1 MLRRSKAE
9 VECYVASVQA
19 SAASQREKSLKGF
32 QFAKLYFELKEYELA
47 KRYVSTYLSVQ
58 KRDPRAHRFLGQI
71 YEAEDNI
78 EKAFGC
84 YRRSVELNPMQKD
97 LVLKIAELLCN
108 NAVTDERAK
117 YWVEKSAKLFPGS
130 PAVYKLKEQL
140 LDCKAPSL
148 AELHKYDVD
157 NTLPSHLGKSQSN
170 SELEVAHQNLQHE
183 TKMSQLRETLRK
195 MTDENNELR
204 SSLNSLREN
213 NELLKTQQHETK
225 MSQLRETLRKMTDE
239 NKQHETKMSQLRE
252 TLRKMTDE
260 NNELRSSLN
269 SLRENNELLKTQHET
284 KMSQLRETLR
294 KMTDENNELR
304 SSLNSLRENNELLK
318 TQHET
323 KMSQLRETLR
333 KMTDENNELRSSLNS
348 LRENNELLK
357 TQHETKMSQLRET
370 LRKMTDE
377 NNELRSSLN
386 SLRENNELLKTQHE
400 TKMSQLRETLRKMTD
415 ENNELR
421 SSLNSLR
428 ENNELLKTQHET
440 KMSQLRET
448 LRKMT
453 DENNELRSSLNSL
466 RENNELLK
474 TQQHGTKRSQLR
486 QPFRKMTDENNELRS
501 SLNSLR
507 ENNELLKT
515 QHETK
520 MSQLRETLRKMTD
533 ENKQHETKMSQLRE
547 TLRKM
552 TDENNELRSSLNSL
566 RENNE
571 LLKTQHETKMS
582 QLRETLRKMTDEN
595 NELRS
600 SLNSLRENNEL
611 LKTQLLRISKV
622 YDPLTILMDWISDQ
636 HLSKIEIQEEREG
649 SEKPQCAK
657 ENYTLE
663 NCMKLLP
670 MVTGQLQWMP
680 FVDPKLHMSVIQ
692 FIYWSLRQIDTGSQ
706 DASMTATMERLAEVI
721 LKGAVQKGSM
731 QKWTKKSTRSKPKA
745 AHFFKSSSMPL
756 RFLSTLVVLRTAK
769 RMDYLTQAFR
779 SLCVDL
785 KTDEGKILF
794 LQYRCVPIILS
805 HLTISKKCLLFIA
818 LNALVEMAMN
828 NDKSE

>member
-170 SELEVAHQNLQHE
+170 SELEVAHQNLQ
-183 TKMSQLRETLRK
+183 
-195 MTDENNELR
+195 
-204 SSLNSLREN
+204 
-213 NELLKTQQHETK
+213 
-225 MSQLRETLRKMTDE
+225 
-239 NKQHETKMSQLRE
+239 
-252 TLRKMTDE
+252 
-260 NNELRSSLN
+260 
-269 SLRENNELLKTQHET
+269 
-284 KMSQLRETLR
+284 
-294 KMTDENNELR
+294 
-304 SSLNSLRENNELLK
+304 
-318 TQHET
+318 
-323 KMSQLRETLR
+323 
-333 KMTDENNELRSSLNS
+333 
-348 LRENNELLK
+348 
-357 TQHETKMSQLRET
+357 
-370 LRKMTDE
+370 
-377 NNELRSSLN
+377 
-386 SLRENNELLKTQHE
+386 
-400 TKMSQLRETLRKMTD
+400 
-415 ENNELR
+415 
-421 SSLNSLR
+421 
-428 ENNELLKTQHET
+428 
-440 KMSQLRET
+440 
-448 LRKMT
+448 
-453 DENNELRSSLNSL
+453 
-466 RENNELLK
+466 
-474 TQQHGTKRSQLR
+474 QHGTKRSQLR

-515 QHETK
+515 QQHETK

>member
-1 MLRRSKAE
+1 MLKWLVTFRDNHLL
-9 VECYVASVQA
+9 ECYLGSCGAEGERA
-19 SAASQREKSLKGF
+19 WKSLKGF
-32 QFAKLYFELKEYELA
+32 QFAKLYFEVKEYELA
-47 KRYVSTYLSVQ
+47 KRYISTYLSVQ
-58 KRDPRAHRFLGQI
+58 KRDARAHRFLGQI

-170 SELEVAHQNLQHE
+170 SELQVARQNL
-183 TKMSQLRETLRK
+183 
-195 MTDENNELR
+195 
-204 SSLNSLREN
+204 
-213 NELLKTQQHETK
+213 
-225 MSQLRETLRKMTDE
+225 
-239 NKQHETKMSQLRE
+239 
-252 TLRKMTDE
+252 
-260 NNELRSSLN
+260 
-269 SLRENNELLKTQHET
+269 
-284 KMSQLRETLR
+284 
-294 KMTDENNELR
+294 
-304 SSLNSLRENNELLK
+304 
-318 TQHET
+318 
-323 KMSQLRETLR
+323 
-333 KMTDENNELRSSLNS
+333 
-348 LRENNELLK
+348 
-357 TQHETKMSQLRET
+357 
-370 LRKMTDE
+370 
-377 NNELRSSLN
+377 
-386 SLRENNELLKTQHE
+386 
-400 TKMSQLRETLRKMTD
+400 
-415 ENNELR
+415 
-421 SSLNSLR
+421 
-428 ENNELLKTQHET
+428 
-440 KMSQLRET
+440 
-448 LRKMT
+448 
-453 DENNELRSSLNSL
+453 
-466 RENNELLK
+466 
-474 TQQHGTKRSQLR
+474 
-486 QPFRKMTDENNELRS
+486 
-501 SLNSLR
+501 
-507 ENNELLKT
+507 
-515 QHETK
+515 
-520 MSQLRETLRKMTD
+520 
-533 ENKQHETKMSQLRE
+533 
-547 TLRKM
+547 
-552 TDENNELRSSLNSL
+552 
-566 RENNE
+566 
-571 LLKTQHETKMS
+571 
-582 QLRETLRKMTDEN
+582 
-595 NELRS
+595 
-600 SLNSLRENNEL
+600 
-611 LKTQLLRISKV
+611 QLLRISKV

-769 RMDYLTQAFR
+769 RMNYLTQAFR

-828 NDKSE
+828 NDKK

>member
-9 VECYVASVQA
+9 VERCVASVQA
-19 SAASQREKSLKGF
+19 SAASRREKSLKGF
-32 QFAKLYFELKEYELA
+32 QFAKLYFEIKEYELA
-47 KRYVSTYLSVQ
+47 KRYIFTYLSVQ
-58 KRDPRAHRFLGQI
+58 KRDARAHRFLGQI

-78 EKAFGC
+78 EEAFGC

-170 SELEVAHQNLQHE
+170 SELQVARQNLQHETKMSQLRETLRKMTDENKQHETKMSQLRETLRKMTDENKQHE

-269 SLRENNELLKTQHET
+269 SLRENNELLKTQ
-284 KMSQLRETLR
+284 
-294 KMTDENNELR
+294 
-304 SSLNSLRENNELLK
+304 
-318 TQHET
+318 
-323 KMSQLRETLR
+323 
-333 KMTDENNELRSSLNS
+333 
-348 LRENNELLK
+348 
-357 TQHETKMSQLRET
+357 
-370 LRKMTDE
+370 
-377 NNELRSSLN
+377 
-386 SLRENNELLKTQHE
+386 
-400 TKMSQLRETLRKMTD
+400 
-415 ENNELR
+415 
-421 SSLNSLR
+421 
-428 ENNELLKTQHET
+428 
-440 KMSQLRET
+440 
-448 LRKMT
+448 
-453 DENNELRSSLNSL
+453 
-466 RENNELLK
+466 
-474 TQQHGTKRSQLR
+474 
-486 QPFRKMTDENNELRS
+486 
-501 SLNSLR
+501 
-507 ENNELLKT
+507 

-571 LLKTQHETKMS
+571 LLKTQAR
-582 QLRETLRKMTDEN
+582 LI
-595 NELRS
+595 
-600 SLNSLRENNEL
+600 
-611 LKTQLLRISKV
+611 ISC
-622 YDPLTILMDWISDQ
+622 Y
-636 HLSKIEIQEEREG
+636 
-649 SEKPQCAK
+649 
-657 ENYTLE
+657 
-663 NCMKLLP
+663 
-670 MVTGQLQWMP
+670 
-680 FVDPKLHMSVIQ
+680 
-692 FIYWSLRQIDTGSQ
+692 
-706 DASMTATMERLAEVI
+706 
-721 LKGAVQKGSM
+721 
-731 QKWTKKSTRSKPKA
+731 
-745 AHFFKSSSMPL
+745 
-756 RFLSTLVVLRTAK
+756 
-769 RMDYLTQAFR
+769 
-779 SLCVDL
+779 
-785 KTDEGKILF
+785 
-794 LQYRCVPIILS
+794 
-805 HLTISKKCLLFIA
+805 
-818 LNALVEMAMN
+818 
-828 NDKSE
+828 

>member
-9 VECYVASVQA
+9 VERYVASVQA
-19 SAASQREKSLKGF
+19 SAASLREKSLKGF
-32 QFAKLYFELKEYELA
+32 QFAKLYFEVKEYELA
-47 KRYVSTYLSVQ
+47 KRYISTYLSVQ
-58 KRDPRAHRFLGQI
+58 KRDRRAHRFLGQI

-170 SELEVAHQNLQHE
+170 SELQVARQNL
-183 TKMSQLRETLRK
+183 
-195 MTDENNELR
+195 
-204 SSLNSLREN
+204 
-213 NELLKTQQHETK
+213 
-225 MSQLRETLRKMTDE
+225 
-239 NKQHETKMSQLRE
+239 
-252 TLRKMTDE
+252 
-260 NNELRSSLN
+260 
-269 SLRENNELLKTQHET
+269 
-284 KMSQLRETLR
+284 
-294 KMTDENNELR
+294 
-304 SSLNSLRENNELLK
+304 
-318 TQHET
+318 
-323 KMSQLRETLR
+323 
-333 KMTDENNELRSSLNS
+333 
-348 LRENNELLK
+348 
-357 TQHETKMSQLRET
+357 
-370 LRKMTDE
+370 
-377 NNELRSSLN
+377 
-386 SLRENNELLKTQHE
+386 
-400 TKMSQLRETLRKMTD
+400 
-415 ENNELR
+415 
-421 SSLNSLR
+421 
-428 ENNELLKTQHET
+428 
-440 KMSQLRET
+440 
-448 LRKMT
+448 
-453 DENNELRSSLNSL
+453 
-466 RENNELLK
+466 
-474 TQQHGTKRSQLR
+474 
-486 QPFRKMTDENNELRS
+486 
-501 SLNSLR
+501 
-507 ENNELLKT
+507 
-515 QHETK
+515 
-520 MSQLRETLRKMTD
+520 
-533 ENKQHETKMSQLRE
+533 
-547 TLRKM
+547 
-552 TDENNELRSSLNSL
+552 
-566 RENNE
+566 
-571 LLKTQHETKMS
+571 QHETKMS

-769 RMDYLTQAFR
+769 RSKFWFL
-779 SLCVDL
+779 LC
-785 KTDEGKILF
+785 LF
-794 LQYRCVPIILS
+794 
-805 HLTISKKCLLFIA
+805 
-818 LNALVEMAMN
+818 
-828 NDKSE
+828 

>member
-9 VECYVASVQA
+9 VERCVASVQA
-19 SAASQREKSLKGF
+19 SAASRREKSLKGF
-32 QFAKLYFELKEYELA
+32 QFAKLYFEIKEYELA
-47 KRYVSTYLSVQ
+47 KRYIFTYLSVQ
-58 KRDPRAHRFLGQI
+58 KRDARAHRFLGQI

-78 EKAFGC
+78 EEAFGC

-170 SELEVAHQNLQHE
+170 SELQVARQNLQQHETKMSQLRETLRKMTDENNELRSSLNSLRENNELLKTQQHE

-269 SLRENNELLKTQHET
+269 SLRENNELLKTQ
-284 KMSQLRETLR
+284 
-294 KMTDENNELR
+294 
-304 SSLNSLRENNELLK
+304 
-318 TQHET
+318 
-323 KMSQLRETLR
+323 
-333 KMTDENNELRSSLNS
+333 
-348 LRENNELLK
+348 
-357 TQHETKMSQLRET
+357 
-370 LRKMTDE
+370 
-377 NNELRSSLN
+377 
-386 SLRENNELLKTQHE
+386 
-400 TKMSQLRETLRKMTD
+400 
-415 ENNELR
+415 
-421 SSLNSLR
+421 
-428 ENNELLKTQHET
+428 
-440 KMSQLRET
+440 
-448 LRKMT
+448 
-453 DENNELRSSLNSL
+453 
-466 RENNELLK
+466 
-474 TQQHGTKRSQLR
+474 
-486 QPFRKMTDENNELRS
+486 
-501 SLNSLR
+501 
-507 ENNELLKT
+507 

-571 LLKTQHETKMS
+571 LLKTQAR
-582 QLRETLRKMTDEN
+582 LI
-595 NELRS
+595 
-600 SLNSLRENNEL
+600 
-611 LKTQLLRISKV
+611 ISC
-622 YDPLTILMDWISDQ
+622 Y
-636 HLSKIEIQEEREG
+636 
-649 SEKPQCAK
+649 
-657 ENYTLE
+657 
-663 NCMKLLP
+663 
-670 MVTGQLQWMP
+670 
-680 FVDPKLHMSVIQ
+680 
-692 FIYWSLRQIDTGSQ
+692 
-706 DASMTATMERLAEVI
+706 
-721 LKGAVQKGSM
+721 
-731 QKWTKKSTRSKPKA
+731 
-745 AHFFKSSSMPL
+745 
-756 RFLSTLVVLRTAK
+756 
-769 RMDYLTQAFR
+769 
-779 SLCVDL
+779 
-785 KTDEGKILF
+785 
-794 LQYRCVPIILS
+794 
-805 HLTISKKCLLFIA
+805 
-818 LNALVEMAMN
+818 
-828 NDKSE
+828 

>member
-1 MLRRSKAE
+1 MLKWLVTFRDNHLL
-9 VECYVASVQA
+9 ECYLGSCGAEGERA
-19 SAASQREKSLKGF
+19 WKSLKGF
-32 QFAKLYFELKEYELA
+32 QFAKLYFEVKEYELA
-47 KRYVSTYLSVQ
+47 KRYISTYLSVQ
-58 KRDPRAHRFLGQI
+58 KRDARAHRFLGQI

-170 SELEVAHQNLQHE
+170 SELQVARQNL
-183 TKMSQLRETLRK
+183 
-195 MTDENNELR
+195 
-204 SSLNSLREN
+204 
-213 NELLKTQQHETK
+213 
-225 MSQLRETLRKMTDE
+225 
-239 NKQHETKMSQLRE
+239 
-252 TLRKMTDE
+252 
-260 NNELRSSLN
+260 
-269 SLRENNELLKTQHET
+269 
-284 KMSQLRETLR
+284 
-294 KMTDENNELR
+294 
-304 SSLNSLRENNELLK
+304 
-318 TQHET
+318 
-323 KMSQLRETLR
+323 
-333 KMTDENNELRSSLNS
+333 
-348 LRENNELLK
+348 
-357 TQHETKMSQLRET
+357 
-370 LRKMTDE
+370 
-377 NNELRSSLN
+377 
-386 SLRENNELLKTQHE
+386 
-400 TKMSQLRETLRKMTD
+400 
-415 ENNELR
+415 
-421 SSLNSLR
+421 
-428 ENNELLKTQHET
+428 
-440 KMSQLRET
+440 
-448 LRKMT
+448 
-453 DENNELRSSLNSL
+453 
-466 RENNELLK
+466 
-474 TQQHGTKRSQLR
+474 
-486 QPFRKMTDENNELRS
+486 
-501 SLNSLR
+501 
-507 ENNELLKT
+507 
-515 QHETK
+515 
-520 MSQLRETLRKMTD
+520 
-533 ENKQHETKMSQLRE
+533 
-547 TLRKM
+547 
-552 TDENNELRSSLNSL
+552 
-566 RENNE
+566 
-571 LLKTQHETKMS
+571 
-582 QLRETLRKMTDEN
+582 
-595 NELRS
+595 
-600 SLNSLRENNEL
+600 
-611 LKTQLLRISKV
+611 QLLRISKV

-769 RMDYLTQAFR
+769 RMNYLTQAFR

-828 NDKSE
+828 NDKIYLKIFLEDCSNERFFHTLAALLQNRELDISILERICFILQKLSEIK

>member
-1 MLRRSKAE
+1 MLKWLVTFRDNHLL
-9 VECYVASVQA
+9 ECYLGSCGAEGERA
-19 SAASQREKSLKGF
+19 WKSLKGF
-32 QFAKLYFELKEYELA
+32 QFAKLYFEVKEYELA
-47 KRYVSTYLSVQ
+47 KRYISTYLSVQ
-58 KRDPRAHRFLGQI
+58 KRDARAHRFLGQI

-84 YRRSVELNPMQKD
+84 YRKD

-148 AELHKYDVD
+148 AELHKYDVGKRRYSLKLSINMTVCTRGSSRNTSYCN

-170 SELEVAHQNLQHE
+170 SELQVARQNLQ
-183 TKMSQLRETLRK
+183 RERSAQEKYAL
-195 MTDENNELR
+195 ELER
-204 SSLNSLREN
+204 RERALVERE
-213 NELLKTQQHETK
+213 ELLHRCEAAFAAIKDA
-225 MSQLRETLRKMTDE
+225 DE
-239 NKQHETKMSQLRE
+239 DKII
-252 TLRKMTDE
+252 D
-260 NNELRSSLN
+260 
-269 SLRENNELLKTQHET
+269 LKTEI
-284 KMSQLRETLR
+284 
-294 KMTDENNELR
+294 TDVVDVL
-304 SSLNSLRENNELLK
+304 
-318 TQHET
+318 
-323 KMSQLRETLR
+323 
-333 KMTDENNELRSSLNS
+333 
-348 LRENNELLK
+348 
-357 TQHETKMSQLRET
+357 
-370 LRKMTDE
+370 
-377 NNELRSSLN
+377 
-386 SLRENNELLKTQHE
+386 
-400 TKMSQLRETLRKMTD
+400 
-415 ENNELR
+415 
-421 SSLNSLR
+421 
-428 ENNELLKTQHET
+428 
-440 KMSQLRET
+440 
-448 LRKMT
+448 
-453 DENNELRSSLNSL
+453 
-466 RENNELLK
+466 
-474 TQQHGTKRSQLR
+474 
-486 QPFRKMTDENNELRS
+486 
-501 SLNSLR
+501 
-507 ENNELLKT
+507 
-515 QHETK
+515 
-520 MSQLRETLRKMTD
+520 
-533 ENKQHETKMSQLRE
+533 
-547 TLRKM
+547 
-552 TDENNELRSSLNSL
+552 
-566 RENNE
+566 
-571 LLKTQHETKMS
+571 
-582 QLRETLRKMTDEN
+582 
-595 NELRS
+595 
-600 SLNSLRENNEL
+600 
-611 LKTQLLRISKV
+611 QLLRISKV

-769 RMDYLTQAFR
+769 RMDYLTQAFH

-828 NDKSE
+828 NDKIYLKIFLEDCSNERFFHTLAALLQNRELDISILERICFILQKLSEIK

>member
-1 MLRRSKAE
+1 
-9 VECYVASVQA
+9 
-19 SAASQREKSLKGF
+19 
-32 QFAKLYFELKEYELA
+32 
-47 KRYVSTYLSVQ
+47 
-58 KRDPRAHRFLGQI
+58 
-71 YEAEDNI
+71 
-78 EKAFGC
+78 
-84 YRRSVELNPMQKD
+84 MQKD

-108 NAVTDERAK
+108 NAVTERAK

-170 SELEVAHQNLQHE
+170 SELQVARQNLQ
-183 TKMSQLRETLRK
+183 
-195 MTDENNELR
+195 
-204 SSLNSLREN
+204 
-213 NELLKTQQHETK
+213 
-225 MSQLRETLRKMTDE
+225 
-239 NKQHETKMSQLRE
+239 
-252 TLRKMTDE
+252 
-260 NNELRSSLN
+260 
-269 SLRENNELLKTQHET
+269 
-284 KMSQLRETLR
+284 
-294 KMTDENNELR
+294 
-304 SSLNSLRENNELLK
+304 
-318 TQHET
+318 
-323 KMSQLRETLR
+323 
-333 KMTDENNELRSSLNS
+333 
-348 LRENNELLK
+348 
-357 TQHETKMSQLRET
+357 
-370 LRKMTDE
+370 
-377 NNELRSSLN
+377 
-386 SLRENNELLKTQHE
+386 
-400 TKMSQLRETLRKMTD
+400 
-415 ENNELR
+415 
-421 SSLNSLR
+421 
-428 ENNELLKTQHET
+428 
-440 KMSQLRET
+440 
-448 LRKMT
+448 
-453 DENNELRSSLNSL
+453 
-466 RENNELLK
+466 
-474 TQQHGTKRSQLR
+474 
-486 QPFRKMTDENNELRS
+486 
-501 SLNSLR
+501 
-507 ENNELLKT
+507 
-515 QHETK
+515 
-520 MSQLRETLRKMTD
+520 
-533 ENKQHETKMSQLRE
+533 
-547 TLRKM
+547 
-552 TDENNELRSSLNSL
+552 
-566 RENNE
+566 
-571 LLKTQHETKMS
+571 QHETKMS

-769 RMDYLTQAFR
+769 RMNYLTQAFR

-828 NDKSE
+828 NDKK

>member
-1 MLRRSKAE
+1 
-9 VECYVASVQA
+9 
-19 SAASQREKSLKGF
+19 
-32 QFAKLYFELKEYELA
+32 
-47 KRYVSTYLSVQ
+47 
-58 KRDPRAHRFLGQI
+58 
-71 YEAEDNI
+71 
-78 EKAFGC
+78 
-84 YRRSVELNPMQKD
+84 
-97 LVLKIAELLCN
+97 
-108 NAVTDERAK
+108 
-117 YWVEKSAKLFPGS
+117 
-130 PAVYKLKEQL
+130 
-140 LDCKAPSL
+140 
-148 AELHKYDVD
+148 
-157 NTLPSHLGKSQSN
+157 
-170 SELEVAHQNLQHE
+170 
-183 TKMSQLRETLRK
+183 
-195 MTDENNELR
+195 
-204 SSLNSLREN
+204 
-213 NELLKTQQHETK
+213 

-269 SLRENNELLKTQHET
+269 SLRENNELLKTQHKT

-294 KMTDENNELR
+294 KMTDETNELR
-304 SSLNSLRENNELLK
+304 SSLNSLRENIELLK
-318 TQHET
+318 TQ
-323 KMSQLRETLR
+323 
-333 KMTDENNELRSSLNS
+333 
-348 LRENNELLK
+348 
-357 TQHETKMSQLRET
+357 
-370 LRKMTDE
+370 
-377 NNELRSSLN
+377 
-386 SLRENNELLKTQHE
+386 
-400 TKMSQLRETLRKMTD
+400 
-415 ENNELR
+415 
-421 SSLNSLR
+421 
-428 ENNELLKTQHET
+428 
-440 KMSQLRET
+440 
-448 LRKMT
+448 
-453 DENNELRSSLNSL
+453 
-466 RENNELLK
+466 
-474 TQQHGTKRSQLR
+474 
-486 QPFRKMTDENNELRS
+486 
-501 SLNSLR
+501 
-507 ENNELLKT
+507 

-533 ENKQHETKMSQLRE
+533 ENK
-547 TLRKM
+547 
-552 TDENNELRSSLNSL
+552 
-566 RENNE
+566 
-571 LLKTQHETKMS
+571 QHETKMS

-649 SEKPQCAK
+649 SEKAQCAK

-769 RMDYLTQAFR
+769 RMDYLTQAFH

-828 NDKSE
+828 NDKIYLKIFLEDCSNERFFHTLAALLQNRELDISILERICFILQKVSEIK

>member
-9 VECYVASVQA
+9 VERCVASVQA
-19 SAASQREKSLKGF
+19 SAASRREKSLKGF
-32 QFAKLYFELKEYELA
+32 QFAKLYFEIKEYELA
-47 KRYVSTYLSVQ
+47 KRYIFTYLSVQ
-58 KRDPRAHRFLGQI
+58 KRDARAHRFLGQI

-78 EKAFGC
+78 EEAFGC

-170 SELEVAHQNLQHE
+170 SELQVARQNLQHETKMSQLRETLRKMTDENKQHE

-269 SLRENNELLKTQHET
+269 SLRENNELLKTQ
-284 KMSQLRETLR
+284 
-294 KMTDENNELR
+294 
-304 SSLNSLRENNELLK
+304 
-318 TQHET
+318 
-323 KMSQLRETLR
+323 
-333 KMTDENNELRSSLNS
+333 
-348 LRENNELLK
+348 
-357 TQHETKMSQLRET
+357 
-370 LRKMTDE
+370 
-377 NNELRSSLN
+377 
-386 SLRENNELLKTQHE
+386 
-400 TKMSQLRETLRKMTD
+400 
-415 ENNELR
+415 
-421 SSLNSLR
+421 
-428 ENNELLKTQHET
+428 
-440 KMSQLRET
+440 
-448 LRKMT
+448 
-453 DENNELRSSLNSL
+453 
-466 RENNELLK
+466 
-474 TQQHGTKRSQLR
+474 
-486 QPFRKMTDENNELRS
+486 
-501 SLNSLR
+501 
-507 ENNELLKT
+507 

-571 LLKTQHETKMS
+571 LLKTQAR
-582 QLRETLRKMTDEN
+582 LI
-595 NELRS
+595 
-600 SLNSLRENNEL
+600 
-611 LKTQLLRISKV
+611 ISC
-622 YDPLTILMDWISDQ
+622 Y
-636 HLSKIEIQEEREG
+636 
-649 SEKPQCAK
+649 
-657 ENYTLE
+657 
-663 NCMKLLP
+663 
-670 MVTGQLQWMP
+670 
-680 FVDPKLHMSVIQ
+680 
-692 FIYWSLRQIDTGSQ
+692 
-706 DASMTATMERLAEVI
+706 
-721 LKGAVQKGSM
+721 
-731 QKWTKKSTRSKPKA
+731 
-745 AHFFKSSSMPL
+745 
-756 RFLSTLVVLRTAK
+756 
-769 RMDYLTQAFR
+769 
-779 SLCVDL
+779 
-785 KTDEGKILF
+785 
-794 LQYRCVPIILS
+794 
-805 HLTISKKCLLFIA
+805 
-818 LNALVEMAMN
+818 
-828 NDKSE
+828 

>member
-1 MLRRSKAE
+1 MLKWLVTFRDNHLL
-9 VECYVASVQA
+9 ECYLGSCGAEGERA
-19 SAASQREKSLKGF
+19 WKSLKGF
-32 QFAKLYFELKEYELA
+32 QFAKLYFEVKEYELA
-47 KRYVSTYLSVQ
+47 KRYISTYLSVQ
-58 KRDPRAHRFLGQI
+58 KRDRRAHRFLGQI

-84 YRRSVELNPMQKD
+84 YRKD

-148 AELHKYDVD
+148 AELHKYDVGKRRYSLKLSINMTVCTRGSSRNTSYCN

-170 SELEVAHQNLQHE
+170 SELQVARQNLQ
-183 TKMSQLRETLRK
+183 KII
-195 MTDENNELR
+195 D
-204 SSLNSLREN
+204 
-213 NELLKTQQHETK
+213 LKTEI
-225 MSQLRETLRKMTDE
+225 TDVVDV
-239 NKQHETKMSQLRE
+239 L
-252 TLRKMTDE
+252 
-260 NNELRSSLN
+260 
-269 SLRENNELLKTQHET
+269 
-284 KMSQLRETLR
+284 
-294 KMTDENNELR
+294 
-304 SSLNSLRENNELLK
+304 
-318 TQHET
+318 
-323 KMSQLRETLR
+323 
-333 KMTDENNELRSSLNS
+333 
-348 LRENNELLK
+348 
-357 TQHETKMSQLRET
+357 
-370 LRKMTDE
+370 
-377 NNELRSSLN
+377 
-386 SLRENNELLKTQHE
+386 
-400 TKMSQLRETLRKMTD
+400 
-415 ENNELR
+415 
-421 SSLNSLR
+421 
-428 ENNELLKTQHET
+428 
-440 KMSQLRET
+440 
-448 LRKMT
+448 
-453 DENNELRSSLNSL
+453 
-466 RENNELLK
+466 
-474 TQQHGTKRSQLR
+474 
-486 QPFRKMTDENNELRS
+486 
-501 SLNSLR
+501 
-507 ENNELLKT
+507 
-515 QHETK
+515 
-520 MSQLRETLRKMTD
+520 
-533 ENKQHETKMSQLRE
+533 
-547 TLRKM
+547 
-552 TDENNELRSSLNSL
+552 
-566 RENNE
+566 
-571 LLKTQHETKMS
+571 
-582 QLRETLRKMTDEN
+582 
-595 NELRS
+595 
-600 SLNSLRENNEL
+600 
-611 LKTQLLRISKV
+611 QLLRISKV

-731 QKWTKKSTRSKPKA
+731 QKWTKKSTQSKPKA

-769 RMDYLTQAFR
+769 RMNYLTQAFR

>member
-9 VECYVASVQA
+9 VERCVASVQA
-19 SAASQREKSLKGF
+19 SAASRREKSLKGF
-32 QFAKLYFELKEYELA
+32 QFAKLYFEVKEYELA
-47 KRYVSTYLSVQ
+47 KRYIFTYLSVQ
-58 KRDPRAHRFLGQI
+58 ERDPKAHRFLGQI

-78 EKAFGC
+78 EEAFGC

-170 SELEVAHQNLQHE
+170 SELQVARQNLQ
-183 TKMSQLRETLRK
+183 
-195 MTDENNELR
+195 
-204 SSLNSLREN
+204 
-213 NELLKTQQHETK
+213 
-225 MSQLRETLRKMTDE
+225 
-239 NKQHETKMSQLRE
+239 
-252 TLRKMTDE
+252 
-260 NNELRSSLN
+260 
-269 SLRENNELLKTQHET
+269 
-284 KMSQLRETLR
+284 
-294 KMTDENNELR
+294 
-304 SSLNSLRENNELLK
+304 
-318 TQHET
+318 
-323 KMSQLRETLR
+323 
-333 KMTDENNELRSSLNS
+333 
-348 LRENNELLK
+348 
-357 TQHETKMSQLRET
+357 
-370 LRKMTDE
+370 
-377 NNELRSSLN
+377 
-386 SLRENNELLKTQHE
+386 
-400 TKMSQLRETLRKMTD
+400 
-415 ENNELR
+415 
-421 SSLNSLR
+421 
-428 ENNELLKTQHET
+428 
-440 KMSQLRET
+440 
-448 LRKMT
+448 
-453 DENNELRSSLNSL
+453 
-466 RENNELLK
+466 
-474 TQQHGTKRSQLR
+474 
-486 QPFRKMTDENNELRS
+486 
-501 SLNSLR
+501 
-507 ENNELLKT
+507 
-515 QHETK
+515 
-520 MSQLRETLRKMTD
+520 
-533 ENKQHETKMSQLRE
+533 
-547 TLRKM
+547 
-552 TDENNELRSSLNSL
+552 
-566 RENNE
+566 
-571 LLKTQHETKMS
+571 QHETKMS

-731 QKWTKKSTRSKPKA
+731 QKWTKKSTRSKPKP

-769 RMDYLTQAFR
+769 RMNYLTQAFR

>member
-9 VECYVASVQA
+9 VERCVASVQA
-19 SAASQREKSLKGF
+19 SAASRREKSLKGF
-32 QFAKLYFELKEYELA
+32 QFAKLYFEIKEYELA
-47 KRYVSTYLSVQ
+47 KRYIFTYLSVQ
-58 KRDPRAHRFLGQI
+58 KRDARAHRFLGQI

-78 EKAFGC
+78 EEAFGC

-170 SELEVAHQNLQHE
+170 SELQVARQNLQHE

-269 SLRENNELLKTQHET
+269 SLRENNELLKTQ
-284 KMSQLRETLR
+284 
-294 KMTDENNELR
+294 
-304 SSLNSLRENNELLK
+304 
-318 TQHET
+318 
-323 KMSQLRETLR
+323 
-333 KMTDENNELRSSLNS
+333 
-348 LRENNELLK
+348 
-357 TQHETKMSQLRET
+357 
-370 LRKMTDE
+370 
-377 NNELRSSLN
+377 
-386 SLRENNELLKTQHE
+386 
-400 TKMSQLRETLRKMTD
+400 
-415 ENNELR
+415 
-421 SSLNSLR
+421 
-428 ENNELLKTQHET
+428 
-440 KMSQLRET
+440 
-448 LRKMT
+448 
-453 DENNELRSSLNSL
+453 
-466 RENNELLK
+466 
-474 TQQHGTKRSQLR
+474 
-486 QPFRKMTDENNELRS
+486 
-501 SLNSLR
+501 
-507 ENNELLKT
+507 

-571 LLKTQHETKMS
+571 LLKTQQHETKMSQLRETLRKMTDENKQHETKMS

-611 LKTQLLRISKV
+611 LKTQARLIISC
-622 YDPLTILMDWISDQ
+622 Y
-636 HLSKIEIQEEREG
+636 
-649 SEKPQCAK
+649 
-657 ENYTLE
+657 
-663 NCMKLLP
+663 
-670 MVTGQLQWMP
+670 
-680 FVDPKLHMSVIQ
+680 
-692 FIYWSLRQIDTGSQ
+692 
-706 DASMTATMERLAEVI
+706 
-721 LKGAVQKGSM
+721 
-731 QKWTKKSTRSKPKA
+731 
-745 AHFFKSSSMPL
+745 
-756 RFLSTLVVLRTAK
+756 
-769 RMDYLTQAFR
+769 
-779 SLCVDL
+779 
-785 KTDEGKILF
+785 
-794 LQYRCVPIILS
+794 
-805 HLTISKKCLLFIA
+805 
-818 LNALVEMAMN
+818 
-828 NDKSE
+828 

>member
-1 MLRRSKAE
+1 
-9 VECYVASVQA
+9 
-19 SAASQREKSLKGF
+19 
-32 QFAKLYFELKEYELA
+32 
-47 KRYVSTYLSVQ
+47 
-58 KRDPRAHRFLGQI
+58 
-71 YEAEDNI
+71 
-78 EKAFGC
+78 
-84 YRRSVELNPMQKD
+84 MQKD

-108 NAVTDERAK
+108 NAVTERAK

-170 SELEVAHQNLQHE
+170 SELQVARQNL
-183 TKMSQLRETLRK
+183 
-195 MTDENNELR
+195 
-204 SSLNSLREN
+204 
-213 NELLKTQQHETK
+213 
-225 MSQLRETLRKMTDE
+225 
-239 NKQHETKMSQLRE
+239 
-252 TLRKMTDE
+252 
-260 NNELRSSLN
+260 
-269 SLRENNELLKTQHET
+269 
-284 KMSQLRETLR
+284 
-294 KMTDENNELR
+294 
-304 SSLNSLRENNELLK
+304 
-318 TQHET
+318 
-323 KMSQLRETLR
+323 
-333 KMTDENNELRSSLNS
+333 
-348 LRENNELLK
+348 
-357 TQHETKMSQLRET
+357 
-370 LRKMTDE
+370 
-377 NNELRSSLN
+377 
-386 SLRENNELLKTQHE
+386 
-400 TKMSQLRETLRKMTD
+400 
-415 ENNELR
+415 
-421 SSLNSLR
+421 
-428 ENNELLKTQHET
+428 
-440 KMSQLRET
+440 
-448 LRKMT
+448 
-453 DENNELRSSLNSL
+453 
-466 RENNELLK
+466 
-474 TQQHGTKRSQLR
+474 
-486 QPFRKMTDENNELRS
+486 
-501 SLNSLR
+501 
-507 ENNELLKT
+507 
-515 QHETK
+515 
-520 MSQLRETLRKMTD
+520 
-533 ENKQHETKMSQLRE
+533 
-547 TLRKM
+547 
-552 TDENNELRSSLNSL
+552 
-566 RENNE
+566 
-571 LLKTQHETKMS
+571 QHETKMS

-769 RMDYLTQAFR
+769 RMNYLTQAFR

-828 NDKSE
+828 NDKIYLKIFLEDCSNERFFHTLAALLQNRELDISILERICFILQKVSEIK

>member
-474 TQQHGTKRSQLR
+474 TQ
-486 QPFRKMTDENNELRS
+486 
-501 SLNSLR
+501 
-507 ENNELLKT
+507 
-515 QHETK
+515 HETK

>member
-170 SELEVAHQNLQHE
+170 SELEVAHQNL
-183 TKMSQLRETLRK
+183 
-195 MTDENNELR
+195 
-204 SSLNSLREN
+204 
-213 NELLKTQQHETK
+213 
-225 MSQLRETLRKMTDE
+225 
-239 NKQHETKMSQLRE
+239 
-252 TLRKMTDE
+252 
-260 NNELRSSLN
+260 
-269 SLRENNELLKTQHET
+269 
-284 KMSQLRETLR
+284 
-294 KMTDENNELR
+294 
-304 SSLNSLRENNELLK
+304 
-318 TQHET
+318 
-323 KMSQLRETLR
+323 
-333 KMTDENNELRSSLNS
+333 
-348 LRENNELLK
+348 
-357 TQHETKMSQLRET
+357 
-370 LRKMTDE
+370 
-377 NNELRSSLN
+377 
-386 SLRENNELLKTQHE
+386 
-400 TKMSQLRETLRKMTD
+400 
-415 ENNELR
+415 
-421 SSLNSLR
+421 
-428 ENNELLKTQHET
+428 
-440 KMSQLRET
+440 
-448 LRKMT
+448 
-453 DENNELRSSLNSL
+453 
-466 RENNELLK
+466 
-474 TQQHGTKRSQLR
+474 
-486 QPFRKMTDENNELRS
+486 
-501 SLNSLR
+501 
-507 ENNELLKT
+507 
-515 QHETK
+515 
-520 MSQLRETLRKMTD
+520 
-533 ENKQHETKMSQLRE
+533 
-547 TLRKM
+547 
-552 TDENNELRSSLNSL
+552 
-566 RENNE
+566 
-571 LLKTQHETKMS
+571 
-582 QLRETLRKMTDEN
+582 
-595 NELRS
+595 
-600 SLNSLRENNEL
+600 
-611 LKTQLLRISKV
+611 QLLRISKV

>member
-1 MLRRSKAE
+1 MLKWLVTFRDNHLL
-9 VECYVASVQA
+9 ECYLGSCGAEGERA
-19 SAASQREKSLKGF
+19 WKSLKGF
-32 QFAKLYFELKEYELA
+32 QFAKLYFEVKEYELA
-47 KRYVSTYLSVQ
+47 KRYISTYLSVQ
-58 KRDPRAHRFLGQI
+58 KRDRRAHRFLGQI

-78 EKAFGC
+78 EEAFGC

-170 SELEVAHQNLQHE
+170 SELQVARQNLQ
-183 TKMSQLRETLRK
+183 
-195 MTDENNELR
+195 
-204 SSLNSLREN
+204 
-213 NELLKTQQHETK
+213 
-225 MSQLRETLRKMTDE
+225 
-239 NKQHETKMSQLRE
+239 
-252 TLRKMTDE
+252 
-260 NNELRSSLN
+260 
-269 SLRENNELLKTQHET
+269 
-284 KMSQLRETLR
+284 
-294 KMTDENNELR
+294 
-304 SSLNSLRENNELLK
+304 
-318 TQHET
+318 
-323 KMSQLRETLR
+323 
-333 KMTDENNELRSSLNS
+333 
-348 LRENNELLK
+348 
-357 TQHETKMSQLRET
+357 
-370 LRKMTDE
+370 
-377 NNELRSSLN
+377 
-386 SLRENNELLKTQHE
+386 
-400 TKMSQLRETLRKMTD
+400 
-415 ENNELR
+415 
-421 SSLNSLR
+421 
-428 ENNELLKTQHET
+428 
-440 KMSQLRET
+440 
-448 LRKMT
+448 
-453 DENNELRSSLNSL
+453 
-466 RENNELLK
+466 
-474 TQQHGTKRSQLR
+474 
-486 QPFRKMTDENNELRS
+486 
-501 SLNSLR
+501 
-507 ENNELLKT
+507 
-515 QHETK
+515 
-520 MSQLRETLRKMTD
+520 
-533 ENKQHETKMSQLRE
+533 
-547 TLRKM
+547 
-552 TDENNELRSSLNSL
+552 
-566 RENNE
+566 
-571 LLKTQHETKMS
+571 QHETKMS

-769 RMDYLTQAFR
+769 RMNYLTQAFR

-828 NDKSE
+828 NDKK

>member
-170 SELEVAHQNLQHE
+170 SELEVAHQNLQH
-183 TKMSQLRETLRK
+183 
-195 MTDENNELR
+195 
-204 SSLNSLREN
+204 
-213 NELLKTQQHETK
+213 
-225 MSQLRETLRKMTDE
+225 
-239 NKQHETKMSQLRE
+239 
-252 TLRKMTDE
+252 
-260 NNELRSSLN
+260 
-269 SLRENNELLKTQHET
+269 
-284 KMSQLRETLR
+284 
-294 KMTDENNELR
+294 
-304 SSLNSLRENNELLK
+304 
-318 TQHET
+318 
-323 KMSQLRETLR
+323 
-333 KMTDENNELRSSLNS
+333 
-348 LRENNELLK
+348 
-357 TQHETKMSQLRET
+357 
-370 LRKMTDE
+370 
-377 NNELRSSLN
+377 
-386 SLRENNELLKTQHE
+386 
-400 TKMSQLRETLRKMTD
+400 
-415 ENNELR
+415 
-421 SSLNSLR
+421 
-428 ENNELLKTQHET
+428 
-440 KMSQLRET
+440 
-448 LRKMT
+448 
-453 DENNELRSSLNSL
+453 
-466 RENNELLK
+466 
-474 TQQHGTKRSQLR
+474 GTKRSQLR

-515 QHETK
+515 QQHETK

>member
-9 VECYVASVQA
+9 VERYVASVQA
-19 SAASQREKSLKGF
+19 SAASLREKSLKGF
-32 QFAKLYFELKEYELA
+32 QFAKLYFEVKEYELA
-47 KRYVSTYLSVQ
+47 KRYISTYLSVQ
-58 KRDPRAHRFLGQI
+58 KRDRRAHRFLGQI

-170 SELEVAHQNLQHE
+170 SELQVARQNL
-183 TKMSQLRETLRK
+183 
-195 MTDENNELR
+195 
-204 SSLNSLREN
+204 
-213 NELLKTQQHETK
+213 
-225 MSQLRETLRKMTDE
+225 
-239 NKQHETKMSQLRE
+239 
-252 TLRKMTDE
+252 
-260 NNELRSSLN
+260 
-269 SLRENNELLKTQHET
+269 
-284 KMSQLRETLR
+284 
-294 KMTDENNELR
+294 
-304 SSLNSLRENNELLK
+304 
-318 TQHET
+318 
-323 KMSQLRETLR
+323 
-333 KMTDENNELRSSLNS
+333 
-348 LRENNELLK
+348 
-357 TQHETKMSQLRET
+357 
-370 LRKMTDE
+370 
-377 NNELRSSLN
+377 
-386 SLRENNELLKTQHE
+386 
-400 TKMSQLRETLRKMTD
+400 
-415 ENNELR
+415 
-421 SSLNSLR
+421 
-428 ENNELLKTQHET
+428 
-440 KMSQLRET
+440 
-448 LRKMT
+448 
-453 DENNELRSSLNSL
+453 
-466 RENNELLK
+466 
-474 TQQHGTKRSQLR
+474 
-486 QPFRKMTDENNELRS
+486 
-501 SLNSLR
+501 
-507 ENNELLKT
+507 
-515 QHETK
+515 
-520 MSQLRETLRKMTD
+520 
-533 ENKQHETKMSQLRE
+533 
-547 TLRKM
+547 
-552 TDENNELRSSLNSL
+552 
-566 RENNE
+566 
-571 LLKTQHETKMS
+571 
-582 QLRETLRKMTDEN
+582 
-595 NELRS
+595 
-600 SLNSLRENNEL
+600 
-611 LKTQLLRISKV
+611 QLLRISKV

-769 RMDYLTQAFR
+769 RSKFWFL
-779 SLCVDL
+779 LC
-785 KTDEGKILF
+785 LF
-794 LQYRCVPIILS
+794 
-805 HLTISKKCLLFIA
+805 
-818 LNALVEMAMN
+818 
-828 NDKSE
+828 

>member
-9 VECYVASVQA
+9 VERCVASVQA
-19 SAASQREKSLKGF
+19 SAASRREKSLKGF
-32 QFAKLYFELKEYELA
+32 QFAKLYFEIKEYELA
-47 KRYVSTYLSVQ
+47 KRYIFTYLSVQ
-58 KRDPRAHRFLGQI
+58 KRDARAHRFLGQI

-78 EKAFGC
+78 EEAFGC

-170 SELEVAHQNLQHE
+170 SELQVARQNLQQHETKMSQLRETLRKMTDENKQHETKMSQLRETLRKMTDENKQHE

-269 SLRENNELLKTQHET
+269 SLRENNELLKTQ
-284 KMSQLRETLR
+284 
-294 KMTDENNELR
+294 
-304 SSLNSLRENNELLK
+304 
-318 TQHET
+318 
-323 KMSQLRETLR
+323 
-333 KMTDENNELRSSLNS
+333 
-348 LRENNELLK
+348 
-357 TQHETKMSQLRET
+357 
-370 LRKMTDE
+370 
-377 NNELRSSLN
+377 
-386 SLRENNELLKTQHE
+386 
-400 TKMSQLRETLRKMTD
+400 
-415 ENNELR
+415 
-421 SSLNSLR
+421 
-428 ENNELLKTQHET
+428 
-440 KMSQLRET
+440 
-448 LRKMT
+448 
-453 DENNELRSSLNSL
+453 
-466 RENNELLK
+466 
-474 TQQHGTKRSQLR
+474 
-486 QPFRKMTDENNELRS
+486 
-501 SLNSLR
+501 
-507 ENNELLKT
+507 

-571 LLKTQHETKMS
+571 LLKTQAR
-582 QLRETLRKMTDEN
+582 LI
-595 NELRS
+595 
-600 SLNSLRENNEL
+600 
-611 LKTQLLRISKV
+611 ISC
-622 YDPLTILMDWISDQ
+622 Y
-636 HLSKIEIQEEREG
+636 
-649 SEKPQCAK
+649 
-657 ENYTLE
+657 
-663 NCMKLLP
+663 
-670 MVTGQLQWMP
+670 
-680 FVDPKLHMSVIQ
+680 
-692 FIYWSLRQIDTGSQ
+692 
-706 DASMTATMERLAEVI
+706 
-721 LKGAVQKGSM
+721 
-731 QKWTKKSTRSKPKA
+731 
-745 AHFFKSSSMPL
+745 
-756 RFLSTLVVLRTAK
+756 
-769 RMDYLTQAFR
+769 
-779 SLCVDL
+779 
-785 KTDEGKILF
+785 
-794 LQYRCVPIILS
+794 
-805 HLTISKKCLLFIA
+805 
-818 LNALVEMAMN
+818 
-828 NDKSE
+828 

>member
-552 TDENNELRSSLNSL
+552 TDEN
-566 RENNE
+566 
-571 LLKTQHETKMS
+571 KQHETKMS

-611 LKTQLLRISKV
+611 LKTQ
-622 YDPLTILMDWISDQ
+622 
-636 HLSKIEIQEEREG
+636 
-649 SEKPQCAK
+649 
-657 ENYTLE
+657 
-663 NCMKLLP
+663 LLP

>member
-9 VECYVASVQA
+9 VERCVASVQA
-19 SAASQREKSLKGF
+19 SAASRREKSLKGF
-32 QFAKLYFELKEYELA
+32 QFAKLYFEIKEYELA
-47 KRYVSTYLSVQ
+47 KRYIFTYLSVQ
-58 KRDPRAHRFLGQI
+58 KRDARAHRFLGQI

-78 EKAFGC
+78 EEAFGC

-170 SELEVAHQNLQHE
+170 SELQVARQNL
-183 TKMSQLRETLRK
+183 
-195 MTDENNELR
+195 
-204 SSLNSLREN
+204 
-213 NELLKTQQHETK
+213 
-225 MSQLRETLRKMTDE
+225 
-239 NKQHETKMSQLRE
+239 
-252 TLRKMTDE
+252 
-260 NNELRSSLN
+260 
-269 SLRENNELLKTQHET
+269 
-284 KMSQLRETLR
+284 
-294 KMTDENNELR
+294 
-304 SSLNSLRENNELLK
+304 
-318 TQHET
+318 
-323 KMSQLRETLR
+323 
-333 KMTDENNELRSSLNS
+333 
-348 LRENNELLK
+348 
-357 TQHETKMSQLRET
+357 
-370 LRKMTDE
+370 
-377 NNELRSSLN
+377 
-386 SLRENNELLKTQHE
+386 
-400 TKMSQLRETLRKMTD
+400 
-415 ENNELR
+415 
-421 SSLNSLR
+421 
-428 ENNELLKTQHET
+428 
-440 KMSQLRET
+440 
-448 LRKMT
+448 
-453 DENNELRSSLNSL
+453 
-466 RENNELLK
+466 
-474 TQQHGTKRSQLR
+474 
-486 QPFRKMTDENNELRS
+486 
-501 SLNSLR
+501 
-507 ENNELLKT
+507 
-515 QHETK
+515 
-520 MSQLRETLRKMTD
+520 
-533 ENKQHETKMSQLRE
+533 
-547 TLRKM
+547 
-552 TDENNELRSSLNSL
+552 
-566 RENNE
+566 
-571 LLKTQHETKMS
+571 
-582 QLRETLRKMTDEN
+582 
-595 NELRS
+595 
-600 SLNSLRENNEL
+600 
-611 LKTQLLRISKV
+611 QLLRISKV

-649 SEKPQCAK
+649 SEKAQCAK

-769 RMDYLTQAFR
+769 RMDYLTQAFH

-828 NDKSE
+828 NDKK

>member
-1 MLRRSKAE
+1 MLKWLVTFRDNHLL
-9 VECYVASVQA
+9 ECYLGSCGAEGERA
-19 SAASQREKSLKGF
+19 WKSLKGF
-32 QFAKLYFELKEYELA
+32 QFAKLYFEVKEYELA
-47 KRYVSTYLSVQ
+47 KRYISTYLSVQ
-58 KRDPRAHRFLGQI
+58 KRDRRAHRFLGQI

-170 SELEVAHQNLQHE
+170 SELQVARQNL
-183 TKMSQLRETLRK
+183 
-195 MTDENNELR
+195 
-204 SSLNSLREN
+204 
-213 NELLKTQQHETK
+213 
-225 MSQLRETLRKMTDE
+225 
-239 NKQHETKMSQLRE
+239 
-252 TLRKMTDE
+252 
-260 NNELRSSLN
+260 
-269 SLRENNELLKTQHET
+269 
-284 KMSQLRETLR
+284 
-294 KMTDENNELR
+294 
-304 SSLNSLRENNELLK
+304 
-318 TQHET
+318 
-323 KMSQLRETLR
+323 
-333 KMTDENNELRSSLNS
+333 
-348 LRENNELLK
+348 
-357 TQHETKMSQLRET
+357 
-370 LRKMTDE
+370 
-377 NNELRSSLN
+377 
-386 SLRENNELLKTQHE
+386 
-400 TKMSQLRETLRKMTD
+400 
-415 ENNELR
+415 
-421 SSLNSLR
+421 
-428 ENNELLKTQHET
+428 
-440 KMSQLRET
+440 
-448 LRKMT
+448 
-453 DENNELRSSLNSL
+453 
-466 RENNELLK
+466 
-474 TQQHGTKRSQLR
+474 
-486 QPFRKMTDENNELRS
+486 
-501 SLNSLR
+501 
-507 ENNELLKT
+507 
-515 QHETK
+515 
-520 MSQLRETLRKMTD
+520 
-533 ENKQHETKMSQLRE
+533 
-547 TLRKM
+547 
-552 TDENNELRSSLNSL
+552 
-566 RENNE
+566 
-571 LLKTQHETKMS
+571 
-582 QLRETLRKMTDEN
+582 
-595 NELRS
+595 
-600 SLNSLRENNEL
+600 
-611 LKTQLLRISKV
+611 QLLRISKV

-769 RMDYLTQAFR
+769 RMNYLTQAFR

-828 NDKSE
+828 NDKK